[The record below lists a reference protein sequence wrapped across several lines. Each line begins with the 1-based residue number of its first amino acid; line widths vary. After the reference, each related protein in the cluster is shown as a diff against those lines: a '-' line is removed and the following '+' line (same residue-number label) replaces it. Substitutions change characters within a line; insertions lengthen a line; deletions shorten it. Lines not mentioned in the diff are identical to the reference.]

1 MRPPWPRCNARPS
14 PGLST
19 KTPKSAVVAPK
30 TRTSRRRGRREGLGR
45 LRARRCPARGFRSD
59 RSAVRAACT
68 SVLRQEVR
76 ENAPLLSFG
85 PYSSTGGPL
94 YRRQV
99 ASPTAHIDRDAVLTA
114 LRVGSNP
121 SRNSDPDPWETALLR
136 YVLPS
141 RSSRKPARRERRQR
155 VGPAVSVPCALE
167 TKWSCS
173 AAVPGLPPNRPD
185 SRSNHGLIVLETL
198 AWAVVERPPAGKTPV
213 MNHSQSGT
221 QGKKKV
227 RDGQQSRRWLRRKP
241 RRWTPVLSTHCP
253 LYRFV
258 LSRPGSRVRRK

>member
-76 ENAPLLSFG
+76 ENAHLLSFG

-141 RSSRKPARRERRQR
+141 RSSRKPARRERRQSRASR
-155 VGPAVSVPCALE
+155 VGSLRPRNKMELFRGGSRATTESAGFPVEPRAN
-167 TKWSCS
+167 CS
-173 AAVPGLPPNRPD
+173 RNASLGRCRTTA
-185 SRSNHGLIVLETL
+185 
-198 AWAVVERPPAGKTPV
+198 
-213 MNHSQSGT
+213 
-221 QGKKKV
+221 
-227 RDGQQSRRWLRRKP
+227 RRKD
-241 RRWTPVLSTHCP
+241 
-253 LYRFV
+253 
-258 LSRPGSRVRRK
+258 PGYES